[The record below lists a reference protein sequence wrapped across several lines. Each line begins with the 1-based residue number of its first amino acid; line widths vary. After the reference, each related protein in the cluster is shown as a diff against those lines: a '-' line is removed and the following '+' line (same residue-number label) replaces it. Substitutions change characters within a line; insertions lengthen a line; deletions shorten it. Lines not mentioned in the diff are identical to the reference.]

1 MSFAKLPLPIKKFL
15 SALQSRDY
23 PAFHD
28 TFSRDAAV
36 IEEGKYVSREAIRA
50 WSESLFADANFA
62 LYPIYATET
71 GSATTLIVL
80 RRGTAQGAK
89 PTLKLQQRWRFGI
102 SAGRIVMLTV
112 VPAPLPALCAPV
124 TDYINATNAL
134 DLHALLAT
142 FADDALVNDQ
152 LQCYWGK
159 AAIAE
164 WATRDIIGARLT
176 MYVVDVLK
184 HYEHVV
190 VTAHVDGDYDKR
202 GLPDPLVLTFHFAP
216 RGAQIVQLIILRNQA
231 GI

>member
-15 SALQSRDY
+15 SALESRDY
-23 PAFHD
+23 PAFHE
-28 TFSRDAAV
+28 TLSRDAAV
-36 IEEGKYVSREAIRA
+36 IEEGKYVSSETIRA
-50 WSESLFADANFA
+50 WSESLLSDANFA

-71 GSATTLIVL
+71 GSAWTLIVL
-80 RRGTAQGAK
+80 RRGTEQDARLT
-89 PTLKLQQRWRFGI
+89 PECQQRWRFGI
-102 SAGRIVMLTV
+102 SADRIIMLTI
-112 VPAPLPALCAPV
+112 VPEPLPALCAPV
-124 TDYINATNAL
+124 AAYINATNAL

-152 LQCYWGK
+152 LQNYWGK

-164 WATRDIIGARLT
+164 WAARDIIGARLT

-184 HYEHVV
+184 HYEHVT
-190 VTAHVDGDYDKR
+190 VTAHVDGDFDKR
-202 GLPDPLVLTFHFAP
+202 GLPDPLVLTFHFSP

>member
-1 MSFAKLPLPIKKFL
+1 MSCAKLPLPIKKFL
-15 SALQSRDY
+15 SALESRDY
-23 PAFHD
+23 PALHA
-28 TFSRDAAV
+28 TFSSDAAV
-36 IEEGKYVSREAIRA
+36 IEDGKYVSSEAIRA
-50 WSESLFADANFA
+50 WSESLFSDANFA

-89 PTLKLQQRWRFGI
+89 LTLKFQQRWRFGI
-102 SAGRIVMLTV
+102 AAGRIVMLTI

-124 TDYINATNAL
+124 AAFINATNAF
-134 DLHALLAT
+134 DLQALLAT

-152 LQCYWGK
+152 LQSYWGK

-164 WATRDIIGARLT
+164 WAARDIIGARLS

-184 HYEHVV
+184 LYEHVV

-202 GLPDPLVLTFHFAP
+202 GLPNPLVVTFHFSP
-216 RGAQIVQLIILRNQA
+216 RGARIVQLIILRNQA